1 MYVTSHVPKRDVV
14 LVRLVKITS
23 FQLTADVHVL
33 PSCYMSCCRLNCCS
47 ILYRMYDYFQNVEK
61 QHLLHYSH
69 IQASS
74 PTAFGITVA

>member
-1 MYVTSHVPKRDVV
+1 MYVTLHVPKRDLV

-33 PSCYMSCCRLNCCS
+33 PICYIFRLNCCS

-61 QHLLHYSH
+61 QNLLHYSH
-69 IQASS
+69 IQASN